1 MIPGYHLISTSHYAS
16 SHGGL
21 IMYLSK
27 KWDYS
32 IKTCDTTSKIWER
45 QIVEIFNPNAIQR
58 RKITVGNIYRPPNN
72 SRENFNIFL
81 NEFNDTLLEFYANNQ
96 NTYLCGDYNVDLLKI
111 NSIQAHEE
119 YFDNILTSGYVP
131 TVTLP
136 TRLSNNSSLID
147 NVFTTNLSPDLF
159 SCVLDV
165 HISDHQPVI
174 LFSDDNLPQI
184 RAKYITIKTNT
195 EEARNQFHD
204 DFLSKQVF
212 HQLDSNIHV
221 ADPNQ
226 NYGILEKALKETY
239 LVCFSERVVKFN
251 KKKHKKT
258 PWITVGILKSINR
271 RNKLYKSLKKTQLN
285 SISYATKKSNFNQY
299 RNRLGKTIALAK
311 RMYYKTIFEQYKQD
325 MKKTWAILSD
335 ILYRKAVNSLPDTMT
350 VGGHDCG
357 DRKAIAEEFNNFFAT
372 VGERNGHT
380 NSEGNC
386 NFRDYLTHKTDKF
399 FSFRQIDNTATIRI
413 IKNMKISQS
422 KGHDGISSEL
432 VKLINNDISH
442 CITLIINQS
451 LTSGIFPDRL
461 KIAKVTPIYKK
472 GCKKSISNYRPISV
486 LPVISKIFETV
497 MHEQLTEHF
506 VNNLLFNPQQYGF
519 RKNYLLS

>member
-1 MIPGYHLISTSHYAS
+1 M
-16 SHGGL
+16 
-21 IMYLSK
+21 
-27 KWDYS
+27 
-32 IKTCDTTSKIWER
+32 
-45 QIVEIFNPNAIQR
+45 
-58 RKITVGNIYRPPNN
+58 
-72 SRENFNIFL
+72 
-81 NEFNDTLLEFYANNQ
+81 
-96 NTYLCGDYNVDLLKI
+96 KI

-119 YFDNILTSGYVP
+119 YFDNILSSGYVP

-195 EEARNQFHD
+195 EEARKQFHN

-226 NYGILEKALKETY
+226 NYGILEKALKETH
-239 LVCFSERVVKFN
+239 LVCFPERVVKFN

-285 SISYATKKSNFNQY
+285 SIS
-299 RNRLGKTIALAK
+299 
-311 RMYYKTIFEQYKQD
+311 
-325 MKKTWAILSD
+325 
-335 ILYRKAVNSLPDTMT
+335 DTMT
-350 VGGHDCG
+350 VEGHDCS
-357 DRKAIAEEFNNFFAT
+357 DRKAITEEFNNFFAT

-380 NSEGNC
+380 NSEGDS
-386 NFRDYLTHKTDKF
+386 NFRDYLTHKTDKI
-399 FSFRQIDNTATIRI
+399 FSLSQIDNTATIRI
-413 IKNMKISQS
+413 INNIKISQS

-442 CITLIINQS
+442 CITLLINQS
-451 LTSGIFPDRL
+451 LIGYEPADLTVHPPPRTAEGGFIF
-461 KIAKVTPIYKK
+461 
-472 GCKKSISNYRPISV
+472 
-486 LPVISKIFETV
+486 
-497 MHEQLTEHF
+497 F
-506 VNNLLFNPQQYGF
+506 V
-519 RKNYLLS
+519 